1 MHQNPKKNNNQ
12 EFPYICSL
20 MKSFRTISSLLL
32 AALVLM
38 ASSSFYVGVHSCGGS
53 VNAVAFLTEADG
65 CGHQQQPPCHRK
77 ASKGCCE
84 DEQIVH
90 ERIDFKAIDA
100 VTIAELVATT
110 VLHNT
115 LVIAEII
122 LAFTNTS
129 PSYFT
134 DHPPAHSGHDI
145 IISIQSFL
153 I

>member
-1 MHQNPKKNNNQ
+1 MQENPKKNNNQ
-12 EFPYICSL
+12 EFPYICLL

-53 VNAVAFLTEADG
+53 VNAVAFLKEADG

-77 ASKGCCE
+77 ATKGCCE
-84 DEQIVH
+84 DDQIVH

-100 VTIAELVATT
+100 LTISELVATP
-110 VLHNT
+110 VAHNT
-115 LVIAEII
+115 LVIAEVIPTVTVNPTAY
-122 LAFTNTS
+122 LS
-129 PSYFT
+129 E
-134 DHPPAHSGHDI
+134 HPPALTGHDI